1 MLIHGEPPM
10 NPTVVKIDPEQ
21 LDELRWKLF
30 DTTESADIATKNE
43 FESFRMMIAGEVII
57 GYTSGKVVSN
67 GPISEAAVHNALHE
81 IFNGIKDH
89 S

>member
-1 MLIHGEPPM
+1 MLIHGDAPM
-10 NPTVVKIDPEQ
+10 NPTVVEIDPEQ

-30 DTTESADIATKNE
+30 DTTESADIATKSE

-67 GPISEAAVHNALHE
+67 GPISAAAVQNALHE
-81 IFNGIKDH
+81 IHQGMKDH
-89 S
+89 R

>member
-1 MLIHGEPPM
+1 MKPI
-10 NPTVVKIDPEQ
+10 VFKIDPEQ
-21 LDELRWKLF
+21 LDELRWKLL
-30 DTTESADIATKNE
+30 DTTESVDIATKNE

-67 GPISEAAVHNALHE
+67 GPTSAAAVQNALHE
-81 IFNGIKDH
+81 ILKEMKDH

>member
-1 MLIHGEPPM
+1 MSMHGEAPM
-10 NPTVVKIDPEQ
+10 KPTVVKIDPEQ
-21 LDELRWKLF
+21 LEELRWKLL
-30 DTTESADIATKNE
+30 DTTESADIATKSE

-57 GYTSGKVVSN
+57 GFTSGKVVSN

-81 IFNGIKDH
+81 ILNGMKDH